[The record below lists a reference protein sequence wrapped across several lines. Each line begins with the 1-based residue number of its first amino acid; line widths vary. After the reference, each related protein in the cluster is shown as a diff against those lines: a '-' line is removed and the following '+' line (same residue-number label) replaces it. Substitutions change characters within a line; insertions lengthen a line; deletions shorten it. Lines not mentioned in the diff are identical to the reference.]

1 MVKRVFHLVYREVRG
16 LHQAAYILALFA
28 LGSQLLAV
36 VRDRLL
42 AHNFGAG
49 GELDLYYAAFR
60 IPDLLYVLFASV
72 LSIYVLLPF
81 VNRAVEE
88 KGAVAG
94 TAVLSQVFT
103 LFLWVYVAIA
113 GLLALFAPMY
123 VSVVFPGFTGRY
135 EELTILLQLLLLQ
148 PLLLGVSSLCGVVTQ
163 MNHRFV
169 LYALS
174 PLLYNIGIIFGIV
187 ALYPI
192 FGLMGLAIGV
202 VLGAIGHVLVQLPFV
217 AKSEYAFSLVP
228 RINSTLMR
236 QILAV
241 SIPRA
246 LTLSI
251 NQIVLLILIGMAS
264 VMAVGSVSVFQFA
277 FNLQSVP
284 LAIIG
289 VSYSVAAFPTL
300 STLFA
305 QRDQQGFN
313 TQLLTAL
320 RHIIFWSIP
329 IIGLVIVLRAQIVRV
344 LLGSG
349 AFDWSDTRLTAAML
363 AIFVISLVA
372 QAILLLLIRAF
383 YAGGKTLL
391 PLVVALG
398 SGIVSILVAVFLQG
412 LYLHSPEIQQ
422 YFDSLLRLEQVLGS
436 EVLMLAF
443 AFVCGQFLQLGVL
456 LAVSVQTFSISY
468 RPLGWLVI
476 ESLLAAAAGGITA
489 YITLAFLVDGINQET
504 FIGIMIQG
512 VVAGLMGLIA
522 VVLTYLAT
530 GAPELREVYRSFQ
543 VKLLKTEV
551 LAPQEEQTRD

>member
-522 VVLTYLAT
+522 VGLTYLAT